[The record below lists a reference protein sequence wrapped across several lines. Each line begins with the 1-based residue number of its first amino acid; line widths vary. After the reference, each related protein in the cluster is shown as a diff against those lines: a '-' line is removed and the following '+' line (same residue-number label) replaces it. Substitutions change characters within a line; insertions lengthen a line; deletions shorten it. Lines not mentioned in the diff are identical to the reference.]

1 MNGIKKLVL
10 GVTLVAVVAG
20 CTTNPYTG
28 EEEASNKAK
37 GAGIGAAAGAVIG
50 AIAGGGSSEER
61 RKKALIGA
69 GVGALAGVGVGA
81 YMDAQEDKL
90 RQQLAGT
97 GVSVTR
103 NGDNLILNMPGNIT
117 FPVNQSDV
125 RGDFYPVLNSVGLVL
140 KEYNKTLID
149 VVGHTDSTGALD
161 YNMQLSQKRATSVAQ
176 YLQAQGV
183 DPMRIVTQ
191 GVGPQYPLSSNDTP
205 EGRQLN
211 RRVEL
216 ILRPLTA

>member
-1 MNGIKKLVL
+1 MVPINRA
-10 GVTLVAVVAG
+10 LVAATLLSFLAA

-28 EEEASNKAK
+28 EREATKAGK

-69 GVGALAGVGVGA
+69 GIGALAGAGVGT
-81 YMDAQEDKL
+81 YMDAQEKKL
-90 RQQLAGT
+90 RTQLQGS

-103 NGDNLILNMPGNIT
+103 VGNDLVLNMPGNVT
-117 FPVNQSDV
+117 FATNQSDV
-125 RGDFYPVLNSVGLVL
+125 KGEFYSVLNSVGLVL
-140 KEYNKTLID
+140 KEYDKTLID
-149 VVGHTDSTGALD
+149 VVGHTDSTGSME
-161 YNMQLSQKRATSVAQ
+161 YNMQLSQKRAASVGQ

-183 DPMRIVTQ
+183 NPQRIVTQ
-191 GVGPQYPLSSNDTP
+191 GVGPQYPVASNDTP
-205 EGRQLN
+205 EGRQQN

-216 ILRPLTA
+216 VLRPLTA

>member
-1 MNGIKKLVL
+1 MTELKKTVL
-10 GVTLVAVVAG
+10 GLTLIGFLAG

-28 EEEASNKAK
+28 EQEASNKAK

-69 GVGALAGVGVGA
+69 GIGALAGVGVGA

-90 RQQLAGT
+90 RQQLSGT

-103 NGDNLILNMPGNIT
+103 NGDNLILNMPGNVT
-117 FPVNQSDV
+117 FDVNQSEV
-125 RGDFYPVLNSVGLVL
+125 RGDFYPVLNSVALVL
-140 KEYNKTLID
+140 KEYNKTIID
-149 VVGHTDSTGALD
+149 VVGHTDSTGALE
-161 YNMQLSQKRATSVAQ
+161 YNMQLSQKRAASVAQ

-183 DPMRIVTQ
+183 EPMRVATQ
-191 GVGPQYPLSSNDTP
+191 GVGPQYPVASNDSP

-216 ILRPLTA
+216 VLRPLTA

>member
-1 MNGIKKLVL
+1 MFAFNRLVVATAL
-10 GVTLVAVVAG
+10 LSMLVA

-28 EEEASNKAK
+28 EQEASNKAK

-69 GVGALAGVGVGA
+69 GIGALAGTGVGA

-90 RQQLAGT
+90 RAQLQGT

-103 NGDNLILNMPGNIT
+103 QGDNLILNMPGNIT
-117 FPVNQSDV
+117 FDTNQSEV
-125 RGDFYPVLNSVGLVL
+125 KSGFYAVLNSVGLVL
-140 KEYNKTLID
+140 KEYDKTLVD
-149 VVGHTDSTGALD
+149 VIGHTDSVGAYE
-161 YNMQLSQKRATSVAQ
+161 YNMQLSQKRAASVGQ

-183 DPMRIVTQ
+183 IASRIVTQ
-191 GVGPQYPLSSNDTP
+191 GVGPQYPVGSNDTAD
-205 EGRQLN
+205 GRQAN

-216 ILRPLTA
+216 VLRPLTA